1 MSRFLEGG
9 LTCLRRLAT
18 TLAGMRRVGRSA
30 GSGPTAVALLSRGPR
45 PAPGV
50 GPARLQ
56 VPDLEPE
63 VWSRRSD
70 SNGRPAHYEPLAA
83 FFHHGP
89 PASRKVCGAG
99 GCGPAGFRGYPPPA
113 ARISPRCYTVVV
125 KSRSV
130 SVPPERPRGIK
141 GSRTRRSARG
151 SGLSLMGARPR
162 LKRGRNA
169 PGQTSVM
176 IAQTVASGVVDVD
189 RIDVEV
195 LCA

>member
-1 MSRFLEGG
+1 MKAL
-9 LTCLRRLAT
+9 LDQVPHRRLFC
-18 TLAGMRRVGRSA
+18 VGDDWQSIFRFA
-30 GSGPTAVALLSRGPR
+30 GSDVGIMTSFGERFGFARTTHLDRTFRFGEELLKVSSGFI
-45 PAPGV
+45 
-50 GPARLQ
+50 LK
-56 VPDLEPE
+56 
-63 VWSRRSD
+63 
-70 SNGRPAHYEPLAA
+70 NTEPLAA

-99 GCGPAGFRGYPPPA
+99 GCGPAGFRGCPPPA
-113 ARISPRCYTVVV
+113 ARIRPRCYTVVV